1 MEKQT
6 TQPTAVQQ
14 AATLAQSQVLT
25 ENDLLT
31 LFLASPG
38 KQREEQFADTA
49 RVAEMTGLS
58 RRTIQIW
65 IDIGLLQ
72 AIRLGRKKY
81 QISLA
86 SLRDCLRRQNHQ

>member
-1 MEKQT
+1 MTKQT

-25 ENDLLT
+25 ESDLLAQ
-31 LFLASPG
+31 FLASPR

-65 IDIGLLQ
+65 IDIGLVQ

-86 SLRDCLRRQNHQ
+86 SLCRCLQEQNHQ